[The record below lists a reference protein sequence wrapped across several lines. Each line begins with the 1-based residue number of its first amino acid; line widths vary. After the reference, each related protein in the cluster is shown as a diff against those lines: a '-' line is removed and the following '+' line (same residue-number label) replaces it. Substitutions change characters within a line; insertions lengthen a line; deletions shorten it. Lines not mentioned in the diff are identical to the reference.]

1 MATDALLPLY
11 QMKADFFK
19 TLAHPA
25 RIRVLEL
32 LSTGERTVSELL
44 PDVSIEATNLSQQL
58 AILRR
63 AGLVAARRE
72 GLTVSYTLATP
83 RVVEML
89 EVARAILTSV
99 ITGQAELL
107 DQHHTGPPD
116 ASGTTPAHRPPS
128 TTQHARKAQQKRPPM
143 TTPPRP

>member
-1 MATDALLPLY
+1 MATDALQPLY
-11 QMKADFFK
+11 RMKADFFK

-44 PDVSIEATNLSQQL
+44 PDVSIEPTNLSQQL

-89 EVARAILTSV
+89 DVARAILTSV
-99 ITGQAELL
+99 IAGQAELL
-107 DQHHTGPPD
+107 DQHDTGPPD
-116 ASGTTPAHRPPS
+116 ASDNTPARRPSS
-128 TTQHARKAQQKRPPM
+128 TTAQYAQKTSRKDRP
-143 TTPPRP
+143 

>member
-1 MATDALLPLY
+1 MAADALQPLDR
-11 QMKADFFK
+11 MKADFFK

-44 PDVSIEATNLSQQL
+44 PEVSIEPTNLSQQL
-58 AILRR
+58 SILRR

-99 ITGQAELL
+99 IAGQAELL
-107 DQHHTGPPD
+107 DQHDAGPPVVSD
-116 ASGTTPAHRPPS
+116 TA
-128 TTQHARKAQQKRPPM
+128 
-143 TTPPRP
+143 PPRQPPPTSTREKPSRKDHQ